1 MKTAGIVVLVV
12 ILALIA
18 VGVCW
23 VVFARIRAS
32 RLGLPPPAFT
42 SYIPF
47 FGSTSHSSSFSGP
60 SPAPGGI
67 RGWFNDRVR
76 QFRQSRNTRTA
87 AGAYEGSYN
96 AGYDNTQSSRGGGG
110 GGGGGGGRFDED
122 AAWDSRVNH
131 DYNPYEEERE
141 LGLQPP
147 AVGGAAGHWGSRQQQ
162 QPAGEGYQMN
172 LAAESAGEGER
183 GRTRS
188 RSPGRNP
195 FEDPEAAA
203 GRRNP
208 FGDDSEMAV
217 GGQGLKGVS
226 PRPIDTG
233 VGGSKGGQGQG
244 QKEDN
249 SPSER
254 KSIFR
259 ENV

>member
-1 MKTAGIVVLVV
+1 MKTVGIVVLVLV
-12 ILALIA
+12 LALIG
-18 VGVCW
+18 VGIWW
-23 VVFARIRAS
+23 VVFTRIRAS
-32 RLGLPPPAFT
+32 RLGLPAPSFT

-47 FGSTSHSSSFSGP
+47 LGSSSSSASYSGP
-60 SPAPGGI
+60 TPAPGGI
-67 RGWFNDRVR
+67 RGWFNDRMR
-76 QFRQSRNTRTA
+76 NFQQSRNKRTA
-87 AGAYEGSYN
+87 AGAYEGSSAYN
-96 AGYDNTQSSRGGGG
+96 AGYDNTNATR
-110 GGGGGGGRFDED
+110 GGGRFDED
-122 AAWDSRVNH
+122 AAWDSRVHH

-147 AVGGAAGHWGSRQQQ
+147 AAGGAAGQWGGRQQQ
-162 QPAGEGYQMN
+162 QVPQGEGYQMN
-172 LAAESAGEGER
+172 LATETATTEGER

-195 FEDPEAAA
+195 FEDPVAAS

-208 FGDDSEMAV
+208 FGDDSELQV
-217 GGQGLKGVS
+217 GGGQGKGNGGNGVS

-233 VGGSKGGQGQG
+233 AGGSNKGQEQ

-249 SPSER
+249 SPTER